1 MQIDYPK
8 KLPHNEI
15 NKKVVPAKF
24 IGEFSE
30 KDNLIIQGDNL
41 SVMKALLQKGYKNKI
56 DLVYID
62 PPFAT
67 NTTFRKGINR
77 TSTISSSKS
86 DEIAYVDDK
95 LGEDFIEFLR
105 ERLFLIKELMNEKA
119 SIYLHIDYK
128 IGHYVKVIMDE
139 VFGIKNFKN
148 DIARIKCNPKNFK
161 RNGYGNIKDLILFYT
176 KSDDFIWHEPL
187 VQRADDEIERLFKK
201 FDKSGRRYTTTPLH
215 APGETKNGPT
225 GQMWKNMYPPK
236 GRHWRYDPKVL
247 DELNGQG
254 LIEWSKTGVPRKIIY
269 ADELSTKRLQD
280 IWDFKDTQSPE
291 YPTQKNLEMLELII
305 KTSSNP
311 KSLVLDCFCGSGT
324 TMVASNILERKWIGI
339 DSSKQAIKVS
349 KKRME
354 NGGLFSTFKYIETE

>member
-1 MQIDYPK
+1 
-8 KLPHNEI
+8 
-15 NKKVVPAKF
+15 
-24 IGEFSE
+24 
-30 KDNLIIQGDNL
+30 
-41 SVMKALLQKGYKNKI
+41 
-56 DLVYID
+56 
-62 PPFAT
+62 
-67 NTTFRKGINR
+67 
-77 TSTISSSKS
+77 
-86 DEIAYVDDK
+86 
-95 LGEDFIEFLR
+95 
-105 ERLFLIKELMNEKA
+105 
-119 SIYLHIDYK
+119 
-128 IGHYVKVIMDE
+128 
-139 VFGIKNFKN
+139 
-148 DIARIKCNPKNFK
+148 
-161 RNGYGNIKDLILFYT
+161 
-176 KSDDFIWHEPL
+176 
-187 VQRADDEIERLFKK
+187 
-201 FDKSGRRYTTTPLH
+201 
-215 APGETKNGPT
+215 
-225 GQMWKNMYPPK
+225 MWKNMYPPK